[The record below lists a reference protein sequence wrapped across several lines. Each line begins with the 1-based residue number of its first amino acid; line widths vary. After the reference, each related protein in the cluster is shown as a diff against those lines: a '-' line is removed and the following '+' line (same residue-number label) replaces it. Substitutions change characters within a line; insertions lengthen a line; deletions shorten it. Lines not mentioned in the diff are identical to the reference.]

1 MSVALAEAK
10 GCQSELLDGLLV
22 LAAEARICEILLE
35 VDREAR
41 GDRESHRIGM
51 TSGEAGP

>member
-10 GCQSELLDGLLV
+10 GYQSGLLDGLLV
-22 LAAEARICEILLE
+22 LAAEAWICEILLE

>member
-10 GCQSELLDGLLV
+10 GLIRLVV
-22 LAAEARICEILLE
+22 LAAEAWICEILLE
-35 VDREAR
+35 VYREAR